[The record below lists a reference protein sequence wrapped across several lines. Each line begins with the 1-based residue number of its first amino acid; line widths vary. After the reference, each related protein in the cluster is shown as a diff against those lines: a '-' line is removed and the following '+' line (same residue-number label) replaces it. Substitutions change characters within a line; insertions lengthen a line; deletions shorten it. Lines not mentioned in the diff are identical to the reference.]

1 MAKLWDEN
9 SNDADGTITVDQTL
23 LDGGQVL
30 SAGKIVFFGGELIMV
45 EAPIGYPTGLTVD
58 AAAGGDIIANW
69 GYGGTITTLDWL
81 EMTICDS
88 QNNCVTTQENTSTKN
103 SHLMDGQTSTTHG
116 ETYTFTLS
124 VCNPSGECNLTVA
137 GPKSATADSM
147 VDGNPTATEMS
158 VKNNADGKSWTVT
171 WTVSGDDSDVEIWKV
186 CYDFGQA
193 WDSPGEMP
201 QTCVESTSGTSAD
214 IGVGTAKATYHF
226 AAVPC
231 DDLGNCNTA
240 LSGTDIVNTPE
251 IADTDEEKKEIG
263 EETEGEIPTGAWAA
277 IIGLVVVAF
286 VVGAFILSRGGDGDE
301 DDKDWD
307 Y

>member
-1 MAKLWDEN
+1 
-9 SNDADGTITVDQTL
+9 
-23 LDGGQVL
+23 
-30 SAGKIVFFGGELIMV
+30 
-45 EAPIGYPTGLTVD
+45 
-58 AAAGGDIIANW
+58 
-69 GYGGTITTLDWL
+69 
-81 EMTICDS
+81 
-88 QNNCVTTQENTSTKN
+88 
-103 SHLMDGQTSTTHG
+103 
-116 ETYTFTLS
+116 
-124 VCNPSGECNLTVA
+124 
-137 GPKSATADSM
+137 M

-171 WTVSGDDSDVEIWKV
+171 WTVSGDDSDVEMWKV
-186 CYDFGQA
+186 CYDFGQP

-251 IADTDEEKKEIG
+251 IADTDDDGKDIG